1 MNVLAFDTTG
11 PVVGVSLCTEHG
23 TLVRTERVRRGAESR
38 LVPWAQE
45 LLAEAGLGPA
55 DLQGVGVS
63 LGPGAFTGLRVG
75 LATAL
80 GWAMALELPVWGC
93 DSLLPR
99 AHRSGQSDVLV
110 LIDARKSRVYA
121 ARVVDGVRQGDILD
135 IPPTE
140 ALAGLPPGLLVTG
153 EGALAYAAL
162 VEEAGLRVAP
172 DADAPG
178 IASLAVLAAAALRR
192 GEGVDAAAVEPI
204 YIRAPDAKVPRDME
218 SR

>member
-11 PVVGVSLCTEHG
+11 PVVGVSLCTEQG

-45 LLAEAGLGPA
+45 LLAEAALTPA
-55 DLQGVGVS
+55 DLNGVGVS

-80 GWAMALELPVWGC
+80 GFAMALDLPVWGC
-93 DSLLPR
+93 DSLMPR
-99 AHRSGQSDVLV
+99 AHRTGEPDVLV
-110 LIDARKSRVYA
+110 WIDARKSRVYS
-121 ARVVDGVRQGDILD
+121 ARVTNGVRQADIRD
-135 IPPTE
+135 ISPAE
-140 ALAGLPPGLLVTG
+140 ALEGLPTGLPVTG
-153 EGALAYAAL
+153 EGAIAYASQIEA
-162 VEEAGLRVAP
+162 AGLRVVL

-178 IASLAVLAAAALRR
+178 VASLATLAAEALHR